1 MTKIRYYINLS
12 VINLIRNKKSNIK
25 NFSIMTFSFM
35 LFIMTFA
42 ISGSLNNFI
51 NNYILNAIERSAIM
65 IDYEKNNL
73 QAVIENLESNDKI
86 TEFYEYVMP
95 LGGDIKNYD
104 ELSKVNKY
112 DMLLL
117 KSGFKSKTPI
127 ILSGRNFSENEK
139 NVGIIPKK
147 FDPSGEIGIN
157 FKKEKK
163 DT

>member
-1 MTKIRYYINLS
+1 
-12 VINLIRNKKSNIK
+12 
-25 NFSIMTFSFM
+25 
-35 LFIMTFA
+35 
-42 ISGSLNNFI
+42 
-51 NNYILNAIERSAIM
+51 
-65 IDYEKNNL
+65 
-73 QAVIENLESNDKI
+73 
-86 TEFYEYVMP
+86 
-95 LGGDIKNYD
+95 
-104 ELSKVNKY
+104 
-112 DMLLL
+112 MLLL